1 MQTEQKF
8 NSVCQNINRNKV
20 KPGNISQIPTKILLN
35 LALSVIFNS
44 FTFYKLFMS
53 LECLCTSFLLLNV
66 GTRDDDYVVISVL
79 MFTVG
84 AILLG
89 ALLTI
94 FMMIFCAIAY
104 QKK

>member
-1 MQTEQKF
+1 M
-8 NSVCQNINRNKV
+8 NCNKV
-20 KPGNISQIPTKILLN
+20 KTGNISQIPTKILLN
-35 LALSVIFNS
+35 LVLSVIFNS
-44 FTFYKLFMS
+44 FTFYKVFMS
-53 LECLCTSFLLLNV
+53 FECLCTSFLLLNV
-66 GTRDDDYVVISVL
+66 DTQDDYYVIISVL

-84 AILLG
+84 AIVLG